1 MTIEEQRKA
10 IIEDERKDFEAWYI
24 HRNGLILDDD
34 EREICFDID
43 GDKYVNPYIQLA
55 IEAWQA
61 ARNQSNNVPV
71 AGTLT
76 MDEHGWHTFEL
87 NGFAMLPE
95 GIYQLYTSPQQS
107 NALEM
112 AAKVWKYQTRI
123 KLSTASEWCAW
134 GEWMLT
140 ENWEAVQGVL
150 DYAKKVN
157 DFQVNY
163 VAYAEIPQPE
173 SDGK

>member
-10 IIEDERKDFEAWYI
+10 IIEDAKAAGLYIGTFGNVSAKDGIKSLYEFA
-24 HRNGLILDDD
+24 
-34 EREICFDID
+34 
-43 GDKYVNPYIQLA
+43 QL
-55 IEAWQA
+55 QA
-61 ARNQSNNVPV
+61 ARNQSNNMPV
-71 AGTLT
+71 AYKLEDAASG
-76 MDEHGWHTFEL
+76 EKC
-87 NGFAMLPE
+87 AMLVDDPE
-95 GIYQLYTSPQQS
+95 LRRFTDGNYVDRVILTKLYTSPQHS

-123 KLSTASEWCAW
+123 KLSTASEWCALA
-134 GEWMLT
+134 EWMLT

-173 SDGK
+173 SDGNDE